1 MAEDNRVISG
11 ILVQIEVGSLFDKI
25 IEYSY

>member
-11 ILVQIEVGSLFDKI
+11 ILVQIEVGSIFDKI